1 MISLKSYHHP
11 YLFMMIE
18 NRSRHTENLEK
29 VDSCINAKF
38 KITSNLKKVKFH
50 PIWFW
55 RPLLNYSITIMFIL
69 EVQVNK
75 TIKSLT
81 ISSSN
86 ITLDAIAIFYF
97 NQGLQCLLGYFL
109 YCWTAING
117 TKIILS
123 IDLRWYERVINVNMI
138 HIIFCVIS
146 RFRDLSHPLL
156 LKQIWTIYY
165 DPRKMRGFWGMVFGN
180 EHSEI
185 WSKMVCALGHVMQP
199 KC

>member
-1 MISLKSYHHP
+1 MVFLKSYHHP

-29 VDSCINAKF
+29 VDSCINAKV

-75 TIKSLT
+75 TIKFLT
-81 ISSSN
+81 ISSLN
-86 ITLDAIAIFYF
+86 ITFHVILLFCSSLGFERQKMTKKEFY
-97 NQGLQCLLGYFL
+97 QLVRLIWMFL
-109 YCWTAING
+109 T
-117 TKIILS
+117 
-123 IDLRWYERVINVNMI
+123 VNTI
-138 HIIFCVIS
+138 HITFCIMP
-146 RFRDLSHPLL
+146 RFRDLCHPLHL
-156 LKQIWTIYY
+156 EQILAMYY
-165 DPRKMRGFWGMVFGN
+165 DPRKMRGFCGMAFRD

-185 WSKMVCALGHVMQP
+185 QSKMVCTLGHVV
-199 KC
+199 

>member
-1 MISLKSYHHP
+1 MISLNFYYHP
-11 YLFMMIE
+11 YLFMMFE
-18 NRSRHTENLEK
+18 NRSRHTEDLEK
-29 VDSCINAKF
+29 VDSCINAKC

-55 RPLLNYSITIMFIL
+55 RPLLNYSIIIMFIL

-97 NQGLQCLLGYFL
+97 NQGLQCLLGYL
-109 YCWTAING
+109 NG
-117 TKIILS
+117 TNIILL

-146 RFRDLSHPLL
+146 RFRDL
-156 LKQIWTIYY
+156 KEFYITQITQ
-165 DPRKMRGFWGMVFGN
+165 V
-180 EHSEI
+180 
-185 WSKMVCALGHVMQP
+185 VVMF
-199 KC
+199 

>member
-11 YLFMMIE
+11 YLFMMFE

-75 TIKSLT
+75 TIKFLT
-81 ISSSN
+81 ISSLN
-86 ITLDAIAIFYF
+86 ITFHVILLFCSSLGFY
-97 NQGLQCLLGYFL
+97 QLMWTLIWMFL
-109 YCWTAING
+109 T
-117 TKIILS
+117 
-123 IDLRWYERVINVNMI
+123 VNTI
-138 HIIFCVIS
+138 HITFCIMP
-146 RFRDLSHPLL
+146 RFRDLCHPLHL
-156 LKQIWTIYY
+156 DFRTNISDVLW
-165 DPRKMRGFWGMVFGN
+165 P
-180 EHSEI
+180 
-185 WSKMVCALGHVMQP
+185 
-199 KC
+199 